1 MPRLSRVMRIAL
13 LFSAVHVAAP
23 APAAAQPAAV
33 LLTAPASLAG
43 RWDFN
48 NGQFSDIWSIQIERL
63 HDDGRIEGR
72 MTYWGRRCSARDAP
86 LKEGSWRDGV
96 LRMVVFGGR
105 DCGDMHFELKPGS
118 RRLLEGRA
126 VPEYDRSIHSVVWL
140 DRR

>member
-1 MPRLSRVMRIAL
+1 MSYAHRSLHPIL
-13 LFSAVHVAAP
+13 LLAVGLCVSQT
-23 APAAAQPAAV
+23 PAAAQPAAV
-33 LLTAPASLAG
+33 LLTAPASLSG